1 MKTVSVFDMTMQA
14 VREHRFSRDEALQI
28 TDELRLMYPDVV
40 ELSGIEGESPADF
53 AERLPDGYDVN
64 ERMQDTEPL
73 SARRD
78 IREVDEDEI

>member
-1 MKTVSVFDMTMQA
+1 MKTVSIFDMTMQA

-28 TDELRLMYPDVV
+28 IDELRLMYPDVI

-53 AERLPDGYDVN
+53 GERPPDGYDVD
-64 ERMQDTEPL
+64 EQMQDTEPI

-78 IREVDEDEI
+78 IDEDEI